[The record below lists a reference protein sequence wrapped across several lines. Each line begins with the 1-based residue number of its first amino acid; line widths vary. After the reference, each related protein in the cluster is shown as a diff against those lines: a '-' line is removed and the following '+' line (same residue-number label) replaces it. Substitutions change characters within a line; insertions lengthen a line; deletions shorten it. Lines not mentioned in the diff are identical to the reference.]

1 MKENKF
7 FSKYLIFA
15 LALSTF
21 PVTILYVSNFQ
32 NTSLVLYIFPLVLVY
47 LITFIFYV
55 FLFLFFKN
63 KNFKYVYV
71 FSSIFSIWVF
81 IYGIINEKLIGYNSN
96 IVNFLGGHR
105 FLLPISLFFFFL
117 FFLIFN
123 RRHKKNIFKY
133 KFLTTYLILLNI
145 FPLINLIYK
154 SFIIINDEST
164 MIEKNA
170 SGNNF
175 NVISKSPNVYYIILD
190 GYASTSSMKRLFDF
204 NNSDFNFNLE
214 NIGFKIQSNSKSNY
228 CRTNFSL
235 SSTLNLNYVQN
246 LTNKKLFQSDLNTY
260 ISDNLVSKIFRK
272 NNYKYYLFDSGFGL
286 KNKYDSD
293 EILIKS
299 NNVFLSNFFSTSDN
313 DLYSVF
319 INNSI
324 FKILNSNL
332 VGNISVKNYSL
343 KVLNVFEKLP
353 LIAKNRNKKFVFAH
367 IISPHP
373 PFLFNEYGIISEYG
387 YDTPNKLW
395 NRKLYFDQLKFI
407 NKKIVKMV
415 RQIIINDKNDK
426 IIIIQ
431 GDHGSRIL
439 TEENKLNRYENW
451 VDERFSIFNGIYVS
465 NNLSYKKALENEW
478 DKTSVNT
485 FRIIFNKI
493 FNSNFQLLSDKL
505 YYSDLQQ
512 PYNFLLIK

>member
-1 MKENKF
+1 MKENNF
-7 FSKYLIFA
+7 FSKYLLAA

-21 PVTILYVSNFQ
+21 PVSILYLSNFQ
-32 NTSLVLYIFPLVLVY
+32 NTNLLMYIFPLVFVY
-47 LITFIFYV
+47 LITLILYT
-55 FLFLFFKN
+55 FLFLFIKN
-63 KNFKYVYV
+63 KNFNKVYV
-71 FSSIFSIWVF
+71 FASIFSIWIF
-81 IYGIINEKLIGYNSN
+81 IYGIINEKMINYDSN
-96 IVNFLGGHR
+96 IVNILGRHR
-105 FLLPISLFFFFL
+105 YLLTISILFIFL
-117 FFLIFN
+117 FFLHYLKQNKYFT
-123 RRHKKNIFKY
+123 Y
-133 KFLTTYLILLNI
+133 KFLITYLILLNI
-145 FPLINLIYK
+145 FPLVNIIYK
-154 SFIIINDEST
+154 SLILIKDEST

-170 SGNNF
+170 SNKNF
-175 NVISKSPNVYYIILD
+175 NAKSKSPNVYYIVLD
-190 GYASTSSMKRLFDF
+190 GYASTSSMKRLFNF
-204 NNSDFNFNLE
+204 NNSDFNSKLE
-214 NIGFKIQSNSKSNY
+214 NIGFKIQNNSKSNY

-235 SSTLNLNYVQN
+235 ASTLNLNYVQN
-246 LTNKKLFQSDLNTY
+246 ITTKKLFQADLNTY
-260 ISDNLVSKIFRK
+260 ISDNLVSKIFRN

-286 KNKYDSD
+286 KNKYDSN
-293 EILIKS
+293 EILIRS
-299 NNVFLSNFFSTSDN
+299 NNVFLSKFFSTSDN

-324 FKILNSNL
+324 FKVLNSNL

-373 PFLFNEYGIISEYG
+373 PFLFNKYGIIGEYG

-395 NRKLYFDQLKFI
+395 DRKLYFDQLKFI

-439 TEENKLNRYENW
+439 TEDNKLNRDENW
-451 VDERFSIFNGIYVS
+451 VDERFSIFNGIYIS
-465 NNLSYKKALENEW
+465 DNLSYKKAVEDEW
-478 DKTSVNT
+478 DKSSVNT

-493 FNSNFQLLSDKL
+493 FKTNFQIFSDNL

-512 PYNFLLIK
+512 PYNFVLIK